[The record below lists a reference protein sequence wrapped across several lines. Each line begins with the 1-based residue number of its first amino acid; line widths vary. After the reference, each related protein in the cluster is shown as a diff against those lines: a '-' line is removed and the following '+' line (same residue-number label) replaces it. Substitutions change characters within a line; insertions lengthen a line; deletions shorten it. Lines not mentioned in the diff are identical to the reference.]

1 MMTLI
6 RLGVAY
12 SIFRKHIT
20 DFVGEKTMDICKQLV
35 TEFNL
40 QESQVKNTLELF
52 DEGAT
57 VPFIARYRKERTGS
71 LDEIQIRDLM
81 QRYAYY
87 QELGERRE
95 TILESIGSQGKLT
108 PELEARIKGTLSKTE
123 LEDLYLPYKPK
134 RTTRAT
140 KAKDAGL
147 EPLADWL
154 YGLEDEKCDVLAKA
168 GEFINTE
175 KEVDT
180 PEKAVQGAK
189 DILAERLS
197 DDADIRKWLRELA
210 ADQGFII
217 STVKKDFEGQK
228 SKFEMYYN
236 YREKAAAVP
245 SHRILAMLRGER
257 EKVLRLSLEL
267 PVETAVQYLGSK
279 LIPHP
284 QSAAA
289 PYLRTA
295 AEDSFDRLLQP
306 ATETEIRKE
315 ARDKAD
321 EEAIKVFGDNL
332 EALLLAAPAGR
343 KYVIGVDPGFRTG
356 CKIVVVD
363 DTGKFIENAT
373 VYPHEPQKD
382 TEKARA
388 VLLAMVQRHDVRLV
402 AVGNGTASRETD
414 EFVKAAIKDVPAEQ
428 RPVCVVVS
436 EAGAS
441 VYSAS
446 DVAIKEFPDL
456 DLTVRGAISIARR
469 LQDPLSELVKIDP
482 KSIGV
487 GQYQHDVNQT
497 RLKES
502 LDGVVESSV
511 NRVGVDV
518 NLASE
523 ELLKYVSGLNK
534 LIAANIVNHRN
545 KNGAFSSR
553 QELLKVSGLGEKK
566 FQLAAGFLRIPG
578 SKNPL
583 DNSAVHPE
591 SYKIVVKMAEQLKTT
606 INELIGNTVLL
617 RGINKKD
624 FVTDSV
630 GLPTINDILSE
641 LEKPG
646 RDPRAEFKYAR
657 FSDDVTE
664 IAHLKEGMLLEG
676 TVTNVTNF
684 GAFVDIGVHQ
694 DGLVHISELSNTYV
708 SDPKTV
714 VRAGQVVKVRVLKID
729 AELKRVALSMKLES
743 EPGAPSHQHRGD
755 NRNAPRGGGKPPQP
769 PKPQPTA
776 QTLKDKFNTR
786 GDTGKPLKTV
796 KPVINIRRLLP

>member
-1 MMTLI
+1 
-6 RLGVAY
+6 
-12 SIFRKHIT
+12 
-20 DFVGEKTMDICKQLV
+20 MDICGQLV
-35 TEFNL
+35 KELNLKEF
-40 QESQVKNTLELF
+40 QVKNTLELF

-57 VPFIARYRKERTGS
+57 VPFIARYRKERTGE
-71 LDEIQIRDLM
+71 LDEIQIRDM
-81 QRYAYY
+81 QHRYTYY
-87 QELGERRE
+87 KELEERRAV
-95 TILESIGSQGKLT
+95 ILESIEQQGKLT
-108 PELEARIKGTLSKTE
+108 PGLRARVNATLSKTE

-154 YGLEDEKCDVLAKA
+154 VGLEDGKCDVLAKA
-168 GEFINTE
+168 GEFINPE

-180 PEKAVQGAK
+180 PEKAVAGAR

-197 DDADIRKWLRELA
+197 DDADNRKWMRELA
-210 ADQGFII
+210 ADQGFIV
-217 STVKKDFEGQK
+217 SAVKKEFEGQK

-236 YREKAAAVP
+236 YKEKASAIP
-245 SHRILAMLRGER
+245 SHRVLAMLRGER
-257 EKVLRLSLEL
+257 EKTLRLSLEM
-267 PVETAVQYLGSK
+267 PVDSAVAYLDSR
-279 LIPHP
+279 LIKYP

-289 PYLRTA
+289 GFLHEA
-295 AEDSFDRLLQP
+295 SADSFDRLLQP

-315 ARDKAD
+315 LRDKAD
-321 EEAIKVFGDNL
+321 EEAIKVFGNNL

-343 KYVIGVDPGFRTG
+343 KSVIGVDPGFRTG
-356 CKIVVVD
+356 CKVVVVD

-373 VYPHEPQKD
+373 IYPHEPQKD
-382 TEKARA
+382 ADKSRA
-388 VLLAMVQRHDVRLV
+388 VLLALMQRHKAGLV
-402 AVGNGTASRETD
+402 AVGNGTAGRETD
-414 EFVKAAIKDVPAEQ
+414 EFVRAAIKDVPEEQ

-502 LDGVVESSV
+502 LDEVVESSV
-511 NRVGVDV
+511 NKVGVDI

-523 ELLKYVSGLNK
+523 ELLKYVSGLNR
-534 LIAANIVNHRN
+534 LIAANIVNYRN
-545 KNGAFSSR
+545 RHGAFSDR
-553 QELLKVSGLGEKK
+553 QSILKVPGLGDKK

-578 SKNPL
+578 SGNPL

-591 SYKIVVKMAEQLKTT
+591 SYNIVKKMAGQLKATV
-606 INELIGNTVLL
+606 NELIGNTALL
-617 RGINKKD
+617 HSINKKD
-624 FVTDSV
+624 FVTGEV
-630 GLPTINDILSE
+630 GLPTITDIISE

-646 RDPRAEFKYAR
+646 RDPRAEFRYAR
-657 FSDDVTE
+657 FNEEVTE

-714 VRAGQVVKVRVLKID
+714 VKAGQVVKVRVVKID
-729 AELKRVALSMKLES
+729 AELKRVALSMKLEG
-743 EPGAPSHQHRGD
+743 EPGAARPQRPKEGRPQNRPDRDGRPRPPAVQGASNKPSPQKQPSIQD
-755 NRNAPRGGGKPPQP
+755 LKNKFGKPDRGSQPQ
-769 PKPQPTA
+769 KKMK
-776 QTLKDKFNTR
+776 L
-786 GDTGKPLKTV
+786 
-796 KPVINIRRLLP
+796 PVNIKKLLP